1 MYWRYDR
8 FYYDKAHAKSG
19 KADFWSGTVKGGA
32 NYNLDEHNN
41 VFANIG
47 FISKAPF
54 FEYAVFLNKENSNEL
69 NKDAVNEKFPFSGI
83 HR

>member
-1 MYWRYDR
+1 MQNQV
-8 FYYDKAHAKSG
+8 KPISG
-19 KADFWSGTVKGGA
+19 VGRSKGGA

-69 NKDAVNEKFPFSGI
+69 NKDAVNEKDLLCRIGIWFPFSGI